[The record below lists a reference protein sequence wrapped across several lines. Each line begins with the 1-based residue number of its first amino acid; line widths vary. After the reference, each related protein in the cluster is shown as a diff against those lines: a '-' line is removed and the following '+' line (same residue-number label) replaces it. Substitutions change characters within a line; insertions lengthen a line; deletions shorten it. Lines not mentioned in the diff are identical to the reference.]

1 MSLASLVAQ
10 RIKRL
15 PAVQVDLGLIPVSGR
30 SSGEGNGNPL
40 QYLCLENPMDR
51 GTWYA
56 TVHVVAKSQTRLS
69 DFTFPLWKK
78 EGLRELK

>member
-40 QYLCLENPMDR
+40 QYLCPENPID
-51 GTWYA
+51 GGAQQA
-56 TVHVVAKSQTRLS
+56 TVHGVTKSQTRLS
-69 DFTFPLWKK
+69 DFTSL
-78 EGLRELK
+78 